1 MALTDPELALL
12 LEALAEDPGD
22 DIYLQVG
29 EELVRR
35 SKWSEAARIL
45 GGGLDILPRPAAWTL
60 LARARLELGDA
71 EAAFVAISRTHRELP
86 GFPEAARIEL
96 LALERTGRL
105 AEARERA
112 VAFRAWDPTDV
123 VVQAVHERLSAPEP
137 DKPLATPDPTLT
149 VDAAERFAEIGR
161 YDRAI
166 RLYRRMLHH
175 NPGHAGIQVRLR
187 ELAQDHPEADEFT
200 RDSTTDMVP
209 LVSMA
214 PLAVVPRLG
223 STPVPVQRTAMERAV
238 MERRTIERLAMPP
251 PTPEDEIT
259 DVDLILDAPDAPNRH
274 RKRRSLINP

>member
-12 LEALAEDPGD
+12 LDALAEDPGD
-22 DIYLQVG
+22 GVYPQVG

-35 SKWSEAARIL
+35 SRWGDAARIL
-45 GGGLDILPRPAAWTL
+45 GAGLDALPHPAAWTL

-71 EAAFVAISRTHRELP
+71 EAAFAAISRTHRELP

-96 LALERTGRL
+96 LAMERTGRL

-112 VAFRAWDPTDV
+112 AAFRAWDPNDV

-137 DKPLATPDPTLT
+137 DKPLITPDPTLT
-149 VDAAERFAEIGR
+149 VGAAERFADIGR
-161 YDRAI
+161 FDRAI

-187 ELAQDHPEADEFT
+187 ELAQEHPEADEFT

-223 STPVPVQRTAMERAV
+223 STPVPVERAV
-238 MERRTIERLAMPP
+238 MERRTADRIERLAVPP
-251 PTPEDEIT
+251 PIPEDEIT
-259 DVDLILDAPDAPNRH
+259 DVNLILDAPDAPNGR
-274 RKRRSLINP
+274 RKPRSLINP